1 MLKEKTYT
9 VCVEK
14 KKCGL
19 RLDKVL
25 VDTFEEF
32 SRTRIQDLIIKG
44 CVSLNREAAVSPSL
58 KVREGDVFKVNVP
71 PPSEAIP
78 APQKIFLE
86 VIFEDNNLVVLN
98 KPSGLVV
105 HPGAGN
111 PDGTLVN
118 ALLEYC
124 GSSLSGIGG
133 VLRPGIVHRL
143 DKDTSGVMVIA
154 KTDNAHQKLSLQFSK
169 CTIDRAYY
177 AVVWGVPK
185 HVEGTINTNIGRNP
199 VYRKKMASLLR
210 GGKKAITH
218 YTVVQRFGG
227 LASLVECRLSTGRT
241 HQIRVHMS
249 EIGHPIVGDPIY
261 GNNRLKKIKI
271 NDDRL
276 RREIDLFRRQALHA
290 FLLGFNHPSSN
301 KYMEFKVNLS
311 SDILELCDLLKSAY

>member
-14 KKCGL
+14 NKCGL

-58 KVREGDVFKVNVP
+58 KVREGDVFKINVP

-143 DKDTSGVMVIA
+143 DQYTEGLMMVA
-154 KTDNAHQKLSLQFSK
+154 KTDAAYVALKQQFQDTAVSK
-169 CTIDRAYY
+169 RYF
-177 AVVWGVPK
+177 AVVKGNVDDD
-185 HVEGTINTNIGRNP
+185 EREINLPIGRDFQ
-199 VYRKKMASLLR
+199 VRARMS
-210 GGKKAITH
+210 
-218 YTVVQRFGG
+218 
-227 LASLVECRLSTGRT
+227 CRS
-241 HQIRVHMS
+241 
-249 EIGHPIVGDPIY
+249 IVKGTQKSADPRS
-261 GNNRLKKIKI
+261 GA
-271 NDDRL
+271 L
-276 RREIDLFRRQALHA
+276 RRSPTPRQAPHHPQSTTGPLSPRGRG
-290 FLLGFNHPSSN
+290 LG
-301 KYMEFKVNLS
+301 
-311 SDILELCDLLKSAY
+311 